1 MQNPPTLS
9 ALESRVREI
18 FVETLRPD
26 EEVRT
31 DRSLIEDL
39 GFDSLDIIELSFALE
54 EGFGFEFS
62 SRNAIE
68 ELDRRVGDNRILAE
82 GCLTALGRS
91 IVIERMPE
99 LAAVSLPEELRPAAL
114 PAHFTLQTFTRI
126 LYDFYLH
133 APDVCPETLETTVVD
148 DFLIVSETSRQ
159 PVHVPSGDD
168 LLEQWLQEKM
178 LEITAVKA
186 V

>member
-1 MQNPPTLS
+1 MQNPPTWS

-26 EEVRT
+26 DEVPTARP
-31 DRSLIEDL
+31 LIEEL

-54 EGFGFEFS
+54 EEFGFEFS
-62 SRNAIE
+62 SRNAID
-68 ELDRRVGDNRILAE
+68 ELDRMVGGDLILRE
-82 GCLTALGRS
+82 GYLTALGRS

-99 LAAVSLPEELRPAAL
+99 LATVSLPEELRPAAI
-114 PAHFTLQTFTRI
+114 PAHFTLETFVRI

-133 APDVCPETLETTVVD
+133 APDVCPETLETAVVD
-148 DFLIVSETSRQ
+148 DFLIVSEISRQ
-159 PVHVPSGDD
+159 PVRIPSGDD
-168 LLEQWLQEKM
+168 LLEEWLQQRM
-178 LEITAVKA
+178 VEITAAKA

>member
-31 DRSLIEDL
+31 DLPLIEEL

-54 EGFGFEFS
+54 EEFGFEFS

-68 ELDRRVGDNRILAE
+68 ELDRRVGDNLILRE

-91 IVIERMPE
+91 IVVERMPE
-99 LAAVSLPEELRPAAL
+99 LASVSLPEELSPAAL
-114 PAHFTLQTFTRI
+114 PAHFTLETFARI
-126 LYDFYLH
+126 LHSFYLA
-133 APDVCPETLETTVVD
+133 APDVCPETGETAVVD
-148 DFLIVSETSRQ
+148 DFSIVSEISRQ
-159 PVHVPSGDD
+159 PVQVPSGDD
-168 LLEQWLQEKM
+168 LLETWLQQRTV
-178 LEITAVKA
+178 EITAAKA